1 MSSGSLV
8 PSRGA
13 WVEDTVSSRQSLC
26 IGYRYFCNR
35 FTDVVN
41 LSIGVLKGICVS
53 AKTVSLF
60 HNHETLPCI
69 ISRNL
74 QYSNMKE
81 YKNLASFVVFFFC
94 KVILKRTE
102 VKSQFFRKQDF
113 VLLSMDKQAIKV
125 WLLIRH

>member
-1 MSSGSLV
+1 MGSGSWV

-13 WVEDTVSSRQSLC
+13 WVEDTVPSRQSFC

-41 LSIGVLKGICVS
+41 LSIGVLKRICVS

-60 HNHETLPCI
+60 HNHDETLPCI

-81 YKNLASFVVFFFC
+81 YKNLASFVFVFF
-94 KVILKRTE
+94 LQGNSEENRGE
-102 VKSQFFRKQDF
+102 VAVF
-113 VLLSMDKQAIKV
+113 
-125 WLLIRH
+125 

>member
-1 MSSGSLV
+1 MWL
-8 PSRGA
+8 
-13 WVEDTVSSRQSLC
+13 
-26 IGYRYFCNR
+26 Y
-35 FTDVVN
+35 
-41 LSIGVLKGICVS
+41 LSIGVLEGICVS

-60 HNHETLPCI
+60 HNHDETLPCI

-74 QYSNMKE
+74 QYSNLKE
-81 YKNLASFVVFFFC
+81 YINLASFVVFFC